1 MRLIS
6 EISLRYY
13 AHLAGGAPNT
23 LLGTPTARRVL
34 EGVLGCAGVC
44 WDLAGTTIHSY
55 QLLYPIDLVL
65 PTNPCTAAHNQVNAV
80 TEGPHTSCRVRGGT
94 VQPSHAGRTARPAPP
109 PAVPLRGHVEPLA
122 PTAPMHSARSKEG
135 AAACTA
141 AVPR

>member
-1 MRLIS
+1 MT
-6 EISLRYY
+6 
-13 AHLAGGAPNT
+13 A
-23 LLGTPTARRVL
+23 TPT
-34 EGVLGCAGVC
+34 LGRSSAADDNAKAKRYMLVVPNGTA
-44 WDLAGTTIHSY
+44 DLG
-55 QLLYPIDLVL
+55 DLRAM